1 MELFQSVSGTIV
13 AGATTSSSIL
23 SSNSSQGLHDVIL
36 GYRRPNTNQKQYLN
50 KVMAQTRSE
59 LTNKDFNIKRAAA

>member
-50 KVMAQTRSE
+50 KVMA
-59 LTNKDFNIKRAAA
+59 